1 MYTRGYTG
9 QPSYP
14 LRNWE
19 LDLNTMQSVENKI
32 NLYPKVAFNDVKA
45 LDMMQLFRC
54 ELFVLVDK
62 LFFYDWKVKVIKDK
76 NRMKTII
83 FHFPG

>member
-1 MYTRGYTG
+1 MFTRGYTG
-9 QPSYP
+9 QTSYP

-19 LDLNTMQSVENKI
+19 LDLNSMQSVENKI
-32 NLYPKVAFNDVKA
+32 NLYPKVVFNDVTP

-62 LFFYDWKVKVIKDK
+62 LFFYDWKVIKDN
-76 NRMKTII
+76 NRMKAII
-83 FHFPG
+83 